1 VVAYFITDATGP
13 VGRPLVDQLL
23 TAHQDDIY
31 VGVRATSRPGLEELP
46 RRWRDG
52 GRVHGVVVAP
62 SAPALGVDP
71 AWVAAHAGTI
81 EHVFHLPAHPKP
93 EWTDELAVGGTQQ
106 ALVFAAELGEPT
118 FHHLSSIGV
127 AGDHTGPYDETMFD
141 VGQRLPAPY
150 HRTAFEAERAVR
162 GQSSVRWRVYRAAV
176 VVGSSKTGA
185 IACGDG
191 PYSMFPLLRRL
202 RDTLPQWAPLVGLD
216 LGDTNIV
223 PVDYVVEATDHL
235 AHQPGLDG
243 RTFHLVNPAPQPTI
257 EVINAFA
264 AAAQAPR
271 FAVPVDRRTTSLIPT
286 WGLPTRAARAV
297 VTSGP
302 GRFALRQT
310 LGRFGFPPQVLD
322 VLSLPT
328 TFASRQTER
337 ELAGSGIG
345 CPDLESYAPLLWD
358 YWEQRLDR
366 ATAKDAALRRALE
379 GRAVVI
385 TESPAG
391 IGTTLALKVA
401 QAGGVPVLVASN
413 PEILAAVASDI
424 EDAGGVAYTYVCD
437 LSDLATID
445 ALAEQVTEDHDA
457 VRVVV
462 VTDAGPVAQL
472 SRLGAIRLVRGLSVA
487 LHAAGTGHVVTITS
501 VGAQSDLPWSS
512 DLLGDGIRFSTVRLD
527 ASPGLSAARAAD
539 LVLREV
545 KEEAPN
551 TVVRML
557 RSIRR

>member
-1 VVAYFITDATGP
+1 
-13 VGRPLVDQLL
+13 
-23 TAHQDDIY
+23 
-31 VGVRATSRPGLEELP
+31 
-46 RRWRDG
+46 
-52 GRVHGVVVAP
+52 
-62 SAPALGVDP
+62 
-71 AWVAAHAGTI
+71 
-81 EHVFHLPAHPKP
+81 
-93 EWTDELAVGGTQQ
+93 
-106 ALVFAAELGEPT
+106 
-118 FHHLSSIGV
+118 
-127 AGDHTGPYDETMFD
+127 
-141 VGQRLPAPY
+141 
-150 HRTAFEAERAVR
+150 
-162 GQSSVRWRVYRAAV
+162 
-176 VVGSSKTGA
+176 
-185 IACGDG
+185 
-191 PYSMFPLLRRL
+191 
-202 RDTLPQWAPLVGLD
+202 
-216 LGDTNIV
+216 
-223 PVDYVVEATDHL
+223 
-235 AHQPGLDG
+235 
-243 RTFHLVNPAPQPTI
+243 
-257 EVINAFA
+257 
-264 AAAQAPR
+264 
-271 FAVPVDRRTTSLIPT
+271 
-286 WGLPTRAARAV
+286 V

-345 CPDLESYAPLLWD
+345 CPDLESYATLLWE

-391 IGTTLALKVA
+391 IGTAIALKVA

-413 PEILAAVASDI
+413 LETLAAVASDI

-512 DLLGDGIRFSTVRLD
+512 ELLGDGIRFSTVRLD